1 MRFRRCLFRSPHPI
15 HSTATL
21 RISLIAVAILVAFYL
36 GAHSGYSSTVLVVTM
51 AENVIPD
58 KRSLL
63 DSRLDLDNVK
73 TRHLYN
79 TDTSSLPSKKI
90 KVNGLGYTY
99 KGSTSLGITDATRS
113 SYSISYPYDSV
124 IPHGI
129 VFTIHIVARDSS
141 GRHRTTGG
149 DLWSVQMRSAT
160 TERTATVGK
169 TIDHSNGT
177 YTTYMY
183 SGWRGHP
190 FAWRPIKV
198 PECEPNIPQG
208 LSDGYWYEGVWN
220 SLACHSTISSTSGFL
235 RCLHNTSMF
244 FLGDNHLQQRALTL
258 LNVLNVTQNDTING
272 FNTFQNVSFQESGYN
287 ISLFYK
293 PHPFTGETKLTD
305 MYQASSSYEAE
316 LMNSLS
322 NNASKSVLLV
332 GPSYHLQYWQVD
344 AYREYLEHLREATV
358 QFLKR
363 MPFGKIV
370 LMSPP
375 FFTDDYKMQGIYQ
388 HMDNVQREVFE
399 GSGVYFMDVYDLEQ
413 AASWGKL
420 KDVTPEVLKEEMHL
434 FLSLVC

>member
-1 MRFRRCLFRSPHPI
+1 
-15 HSTATL
+15 
-21 RISLIAVAILVAFYL
+21 
-36 GAHSGYSSTVLVVTM
+36 M

-183 SGWRGHP
+183 SGWRG
-190 FAWRPIKV
+190 
-198 PECEPNIPQG
+198 
-208 LSDGYWYEGVWN
+208 N
-220 SLACHSTISSTSGFL
+220 ST
-235 RCLHNTSMF
+235 LHV
-244 FLGDNHLQQRALTL
+244 TL
-258 LNVLNVTQNDTING
+258 LYPAEA
-272 FNTFQNVSFQESGYN
+272 VS
-287 ISLFYK
+287 L
-293 PHPFTGETKLTD
+293 
-305 MYQASSSYEAE
+305 
-316 LMNSLS
+316 
-322 NNASKSVLLV
+322 
-332 GPSYHLQYWQVD
+332 
-344 AYREYLEHLREATV
+344 
-358 QFLKR
+358 LKR
-363 MPFGKIV
+363 KLFHSSGNSI
-370 LMSPP
+370 
-375 FFTDDYKMQGIYQ
+375 YRGIYQ
-388 HMDNVQREVFE
+388 KDNKTEKMICSIQYGGTWHDKCE
-399 GSGVYFMDVYDLEQ
+399 YFYPNVMYGARLLCDKPVSFPCSALKNILRGQPPTVD
-413 AASWGKL
+413 SKL
-420 KDVTPEVLKEEMHL
+420 KGL
-434 FLSLVC
+434 FQR